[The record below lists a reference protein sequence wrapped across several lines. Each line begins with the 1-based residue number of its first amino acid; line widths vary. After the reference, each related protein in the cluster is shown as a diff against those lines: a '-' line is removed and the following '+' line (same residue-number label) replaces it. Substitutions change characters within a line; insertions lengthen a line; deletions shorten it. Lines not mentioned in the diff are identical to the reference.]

1 MKLPDIELPSNKK
14 FGLFFTFVFLVIAW
28 RLFAHSANIL
38 GSLAIFAAISFCV
51 ISLVKAEVLLPLNKG
66 WMALGLLLGMIVSPI
81 VLGVIYFGL
90 FTPISLIMRAI
101 GRDELGLK
109 LQTSGSHW
117 KLRTE
122 ASAAGSFK
130 NQF

>member
-14 FGLFFTFVFLVIAW
+14 FGLFFAFVFIVIAW
-28 RLFAHSANIL
+28 RFSAHGVTTFAMLSAL
-38 GSLAIFAAISFCV
+38 AAIAFLIISFV
-51 ISLVKAEVLLPLNKG
+51 RADILLPLNKA
-66 WMALGLLLGMIVSPI
+66 WMGLGLLLGMIVSPI

-90 FTPISLIMRAI
+90 FTPISMIMRAM

-109 LQTSGSHW
+109 MQASGSHW
-117 KLRTE
+117 KVR
-122 ASAAGSFK
+122 ADDAAHGSFK